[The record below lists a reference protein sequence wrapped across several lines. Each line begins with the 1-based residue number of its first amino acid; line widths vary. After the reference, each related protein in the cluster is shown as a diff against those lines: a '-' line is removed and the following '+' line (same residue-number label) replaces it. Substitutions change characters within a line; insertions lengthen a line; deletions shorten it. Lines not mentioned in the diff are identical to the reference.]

1 MTFKDFH
8 PPRPSRASWFS
19 VLKRTM
25 IRAIAVC
32 ATSVLLWGQNTG
44 GPPPVPRP
52 LGGAECS
59 DSSTVYD
66 VVVIGAGLA
75 GLTAAKEL
83 RRLGHT
89 VLVLEANDRIGGRAY
104 TADISG
110 VPIDYGGA
118 WLHGVP
124 TNPLAPLADA
134 LGFTRKRTEFNLPF
148 YIDERIS
155 NETERRHF
163 EEASEEYE
171 AALENA
177 AAAQEYQRSTARMFC
192 SAAEK
197 IGESKAA
204 ARPELAGDLCRQLH
218 RSVPDQALAQ
228 RLCASARLVKNSSM
242 AAKACRAETRR
253 IHVTPDAGDTYLPTR
268 SEFSAVL
275 PLLAA
280 NAGPLESATEL
291 HKASAYDAS
300 QFEASDDDLVVQ
312 GFGRFVEKIGEGL
325 PVCLNSRVSDVQYG
339 PTVGT
344 EIRAG
349 GRVYRAKYA
358 LVTVSVGVLRAKR
371 IAFHPPLPKWKQTAI
386 DHLQMGNLQKVII
399 PFSRDIFP
407 NVPDSSWIVYEGNIF
422 PFDPAKGEASASSS
436 IPRKRGVMAFV
447 IKPLGKNMAIG
458 FFGGD
463 QAKAFEE
470 RCATEASGSG
480 PRGSCDDPAIKTA
493 RRALVNMFKDPVDEA
508 IQSNQIH
515 VTRWSLDE
523 TSLGAY
529 SVPEPGY
536 WDMRETLRKPVGEP
550 GADEDAEGPKQLY
563 FAGEATSR
571 AIYNGSFPGA
581 YETGMQAAREIHT
594 AILESRAR
602 PLHHPSKK

>member
-1 MTFKDFH
+1 MTFKD
-8 PPRPSRASWFS
+8 SWFS
-19 VLKRTM
+19 VT

-32 ATSVLLWGQNTG
+32 AAAALLWGQNTG
-44 GPPPVPRP
+44 GPPPVPQP
-52 LGGAECS
+52 LGDARCG
-59 DSSTVYD
+59 DSNTRYD

-83 RRLGHT
+83 RRLDHS
-89 VLVLEANDRIGGRAY
+89 VLILEANDRIGGRAY

-134 LGFTRKRTEFNLPF
+134 LGFTRKRTEFNVPF

-155 NETERRHF
+155 SKAEQGRF
-163 EEASEEYE
+163 EKASEEYE
-171 AALENA
+171 AAVDNA
-177 AAAQEYQRSTARMFC
+177 AAALEYQRSTAQMFC
-192 SAAEK
+192 SAAAR

-204 ARPELAGDLCRQLH
+204 ARPELVEDLCRQLH
-218 RSVPDQALAQ
+218 RTVPDRALGQ
-228 RLCASARLVKNSSM
+228 RLCASAGRVKNSGM
-242 AAKACRAETRR
+242 AAGACRAETSR
-253 IHVTPDAGDTYLPTR
+253 IRVTPDAGDTYLPTR
-268 SEFSAVL
+268 PEFSAVL

-291 HKASAYDAS
+291 RKGSAYDAS
-300 QFEASDDDLVVQ
+300 QFEASDDDLVAQ

-325 PVCLNSRVSDVQYG
+325 PVCLNSRVTEVNYDVHYG
-339 PTVGT
+339 ETVGT

-371 IAFHPPLPKWKQTAI
+371 IAFHPPLPEWKQTAI
-386 DHLQMGNLQKVII
+386 DHLQMGNLQKIII

-407 NVPDSSWIVYEGNIF
+407 NVPDSSWVAYEGDIF
-422 PFDPAKGEASASSS
+422 PGG
-436 IPRKRGVMAFV
+436 KRGVMAFV

-470 RCATEASGSG
+470 RCAAEASGSG
-480 PRGSCDDPAIKTA
+480 PRRNCDEPAVETA
-493 RRALVNMFKDPVDEA
+493 RRALVNMFKKPVDEA

-550 GADEDAEGPKQLY
+550 GADEDAEGPKHLY
-563 FAGEATSR
+563 FAGEAASR

-602 PLHHPSKK
+602 PLHRPSKK